1 MIYSFLF
8 LLILIYYSLATFFN
22 GHLPVATDIDD
33 PSDEQSIITYA
44 TSGMISTPSFGKNI
58 TKDNFDLNQIY
69 QVDIITPYY
78 SKGYAE
84 DRYHIIYDK
93 HYDIAIEYDV
103 EEKFECIHLDTDD
116 SDCLNKTG
124 NSFKTNLDILLGNKT
139 YNFGKKSI
147 RFKRN
152 FQSRNEFKKWKKKRI
167 TGFKV
172 QWNCTNCFTTGI
184 DPSLTF
190 KRKAENVLFVKLANL
205 LNKTS
210 LSIEL
215 IWNILK
221 TTKSDLQSEIGE
233 VGVRSW
239 GINRYFG
246 SSIKKMTMLEHFF
259 EILLQNL
266 PITLEGNFDMVVD
279 DISDDKLETAFKM
292 FIYVTAPYQKYW
304 SLISEIYSEWLFNL
318 SPRRILGRFHNKS

>member
-1 MIYSFLF
+1 MFSLQNWQTYS
-8 LLILIYYSLATFFN
+8 I
-22 GHLPVATDIDD
+22 
-33 PSDEQSIITYA
+33 
-44 TSGMISTPSFGKNI
+44 
-58 TKDNFDLNQIY
+58 
-69 QVDIITPYY
+69 
-78 SKGYAE
+78 
-84 DRYHIIYDK
+84 
-93 HYDIAIEYDV
+93 
-103 EEKFECIHLDTDD
+103 
-116 SDCLNKTG
+116 
-124 NSFKTNLDILLGNKT
+124 
-139 YNFGKKSI
+139 
-147 RFKRN
+147 
-152 FQSRNEFKKWKKKRI
+152 
-167 TGFKV
+167 
-172 QWNCTNCFTTGI
+172 
-184 DPSLTF
+184 
-190 KRKAENVLFVKLANL
+190 
-205 LNKTS
+205 KTS

-318 SPRRILGRFHNKS
+318 SPRRILGRFHDKS